1 MNSFTGIFQGFYL
14 DFMNTV
20 LALPPFPHAPPP
32 LCINSSSPH
41 QTLKSPLN
49 VLNTCG
55 FFAGTL
61 IWYHTHT
68 NTHTHEDT
76 QHTQGPVN
84 WHAHIN
90 IYLYHLLCSHSS
102 YLYYTE
108 WITHWYQKCTFHNVF
123 SFQKLCA
130 CKVIYLLIRCY
141 ESRFFLWNTNN
152 TDRNG
157 VNKQKTHTPNTQRKI
172 TLERVS

>member
-1 MNSFTGIFQGFYL
+1 MP
-14 DFMNTV
+14 
-20 LALPPFPHAPPP
+20 LPPY
-32 LCINSSSPH
+32 
-41 QTLKSPLN
+41 
-49 VLNTCG
+49 VLTQALLIKLWRAHSMFSTPVG
-55 FFAGTL
+55 FLLVLWFD
-61 IWYHTHT
+61 ITHT

-108 WITHWYQKCTFHNVF
+108 WITHWYQKFTFHNVF